1 MTIKVK
7 SSFIV
12 LQMYFNSLTLC
23 LFWKKID
30 TNAPIHSNN
39 QKSWFYSFF
48 WERDV
53 VYCMYP
59 LPHPKTSLNQ
69 VNSYWKLLVALK
81 LLVEKI
87 KESAVCSKRVF
98 FRYSHKWRSFNFKTL
113 PKKIGAPGKIF
124 IWILQQAFKLPKMSV
139 YISLAHSNG
148 QAFSLWVG
156 GLLVQKRMY
165 KIWVQEMV

>member
-69 VNSYWKLLVALK
+69 VNSYWKLLLPLK
-81 LLVEKI
+81 LLVEKTKSLPYAQNEFFSPQPQMTI
-87 KESAVCSKRVF
+87 VSTSKPSQRKLVLRAKF
-98 FRYSHKWRSFNFKTL
+98 SFEYCNRLLSYQKC
-113 PKKIGAPGKIF
+113 PF
-124 IWILQQAFKLPKMSV
+124 IYPLRIPMAKLFH
-139 YISLAHSNG
+139 YG
-148 QAFSLWVG
+148 
-156 GLLVQKRMY
+156 
-165 KIWVQEMV
+165 